1 MENRSSMNYQ
11 TAMNDFQRARRQAA
25 MQQTLARLRGQ
36 SSELLAYDEVRKK
49 LGLKGIAE
57 RGIQEIPV
65 AAIVGSVGRSGDF
78 TRDFMPKQ
86 NSDEERWTNVKAAFL
101 GQTGV
106 PPIEVYQVGEAYF
119 VKDGNHRVSVAR
131 QLEMSTIE
139 AYVTE
144 VRTRVALAP
153 DDDPEAIILKSR
165 YANFLEMTNIDEIRP
180 QSDLKMT
187 WPGYYSL
194 LREEIE
200 VHRYFMGLDWQR
212 DISYDE
218 AVGHWYD
225 VVYLPVVALLY
236 ERGVFQQFPGRTEAD
251 LYALLADYRRE
262 LVEQLGWEM
271 DVETAV
277 TRLTEEKSDQLEN
290 VLARMGERL
299 MEALVP
305 AQLEPGPQPGI
316 WREERLDTIVPESI
330 FRDLLVAI
338 GGQPTHWRALDHALT
353 LASRT
358 EGRLLGLYVAQHDE
372 DLLEEEQEQQR
383 QLIEEVREE
392 FDRRCAEAGIRG
404 EFAVDWGGASA
415 AILRRSVWADLV
427 VFTLAHPPDDSATA
441 RLRSDL
447 TPLLQSCSRPLL
459 VVPDEANSPMDKML
473 LAYDGSPKSEEGLF
487 VATYRAVKYGFPL
500 TVVVGVNDRVSADTA
515 DHARD
520 YLARHG
526 VTAEFVVEAT
536 NDTGTLILETAVT
549 HQCNLLIIGG
559 FGKRPFWRIVLGSLV
574 DRMLLE
580 FPQPILISR

>member
-1 MENRSSMNYQ
+1 MG
-11 TAMNDFQRARRQAA
+11 QA
-25 MQQTLARLRGQ
+25 
-36 SSELLAYDEVRKK
+36 
-49 LGLKGIAE
+49 
-57 RGIQEIPV
+57 
-65 AAIVGSVGRSGDF
+65 
-78 TRDFMPKQ
+78 
-86 NSDEERWTNVKAAFL
+86 
-101 GQTGV
+101 GV

-144 VRTRVALAP
+144 VRTRVALAS

-194 LREEIE
+194 LREGIE

-427 VFTLAHPPDDSATA
+427 VFTLAPSPGRQRHC
-441 RLRSDL
+441 
-447 TPLLQSCSRPLL
+447 PLAL
-459 VVPDEANSPMDKML
+459 
-473 LAYDGSPKSEEGLF
+473 
-487 VATYRAVKYGFPL
+487 
-500 TVVVGVNDRVSADTA
+500 
-515 DHARD
+515 
-520 YLARHG
+520 
-526 VTAEFVVEAT
+526 
-536 NDTGTLILETAVT
+536 
-549 HQCNLLIIGG
+549 
-559 FGKRPFWRIVLGSLV
+559 
-574 DRMLLE
+574 
-580 FPQPILISR
+580 